1 MYWNKAWNFI
11 FGCLWRP
18 FSYNCPAKPSS
29 NDTWRR
35 TLVRKRCCT
44 IIGTTINLVTC
55 DPNSYSALGWYAL
68 RLQYGSDA
76 LKKLWR
82 NLNFSS
88 IALTTKTPIT
98 WKRYPTPSY
107 SKWRLNN
114 IHPNTLKRVTNA
126 RNWIFSLLA
135 TSKSIHLQN
144 SQRLKKS
151 ESVQIIWVK
160 SEKLLAHSTFEPGP
174 SASKNLSLLRLS
186 E

>member
-1 MYWNKAWNFI
+1 MNWHCLKRRLLI
-11 FGCLWRP
+11 HFGTSTWQ
-18 FSYNCPAKPSS
+18 
-29 NDTWRR
+29 DTWWNHFLGFDLHRWWIYN
-35 TLVRKRCCT
+35 TYKSSQYHLMST
-44 IIGTTINLVTC
+44 ISNIGSNPHT
-55 DPNSYSALGWYAL
+55 
-68 RLQYGSDA
+68 
-76 LKKLWR
+76 

-88 IALTTKTPIT
+88 LALTTKTPIT

-114 IHPNTLKRVTNA
+114 IYPSTLKWVTNA
-126 RNWIFSLLA
+126 RNWIFSLLG
-135 TSKSIHLQN
+135 TSKSIHLQY